1 VGVVVGGGGRDG
13 DGEGEDEDEERDSD
27 DGVAGGEGREIQPWL
42 LRWERVR
49 AVVEGTLL
57 LTGNVPVARTWER
70 AASRSGMEMASA
82 QSQSASPCLTGSL
95 G

>member
-1 VGVVVGGGGRDG
+1 VGVVGGGSG
-13 DGEGEDEDEERDSD
+13 DGEEDEDDERDRD
-27 DGVAGGEGREIQPWL
+27 DGVVEGEGREIQPWL

-49 AVVEGTLL
+49 AAVEGTLL

-95 G
+95 GRLC